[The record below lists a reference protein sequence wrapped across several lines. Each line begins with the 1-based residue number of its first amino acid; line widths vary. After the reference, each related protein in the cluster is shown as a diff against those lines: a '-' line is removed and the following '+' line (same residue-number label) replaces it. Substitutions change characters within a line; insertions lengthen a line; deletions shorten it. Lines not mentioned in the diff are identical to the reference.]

1 MKTPLPPSDVSVVEA
16 LSVGVGLRLI
26 IDPSLP
32 VAVGLLALAGAWALE
47 RIMVAEARL
56 RQASVG
62 AARADAEKAAS
73 AASRAEAAVVA
84 LEGRLVRLE
93 TREGWRTDGN
103 GRR

>member
-1 MKTPLPPSDVSVVEA
+1 MRIPQTPFEVTVLEA

-32 VAVGLLALAGAWALE
+32 VSLGLVAIAGAWALE
-47 RIMVAEARL
+47 RIMVTASRL
-56 RQASVG
+56 RQEAVEAS
-62 AARADAEKAAS
+62 RADAEKAAS

-93 TREGWRTDGN
+93 TKEGWRTDGQ